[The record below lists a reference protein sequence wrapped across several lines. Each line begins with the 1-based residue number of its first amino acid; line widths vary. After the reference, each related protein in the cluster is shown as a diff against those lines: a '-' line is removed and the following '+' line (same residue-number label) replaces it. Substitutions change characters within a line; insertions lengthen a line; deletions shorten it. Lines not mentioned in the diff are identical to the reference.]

1 LLAFVLGY
9 TEMFT
14 IAKQITAKET
24 SLVALFIVGV
34 FYYIFNFIVAWFMGI
49 LEKKLSYFN

>member
-1 LLAFVLGY
+1 
-9 TEMFT
+9 MFT

-34 FYYIFNFIVAWFMGI
+34 FYYIFNLSTSIEYKIIVNNNKI
-49 LEKKLSYFN
+49 SKK

>member
-1 LLAFVLGY
+1 
-9 TEMFT
+9 MFT

-24 SLVALFIVGV
+24 SLVVLFIAGV
-34 FYYIFNFIVAWFMGI
+34 FYYIFNFIVAWFMGM